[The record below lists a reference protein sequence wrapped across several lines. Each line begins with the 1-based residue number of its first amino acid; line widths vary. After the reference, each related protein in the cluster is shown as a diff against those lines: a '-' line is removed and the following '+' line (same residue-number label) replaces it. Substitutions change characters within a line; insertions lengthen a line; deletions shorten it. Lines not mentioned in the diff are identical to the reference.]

1 MAKISFQSIIKN
13 PAIVQSRQNQ
23 KRESIMANITFKG
36 NPITTFGE
44 LPEINAMSLLRMAAR
59 FTDKGVIDAKFL
71 DESMIKVC
79 PVH

>member
-1 MAKISFQSIIKN
+1 
-13 PAIVQSRQNQ
+13 
-23 KRESIMANITFKG
+23 MANITFKG
-36 NPITTFGE
+36 NPITTIGE

-59 FTDKGVIDAKFL
+59 FTEKGVIDAKFL